1 MRAGGYKGEK
11 CFGDVPT
18 LVGTPG
24 DDRIRATSGDDVIVT
39 LGGDDVIV
47 GPKGA
52 EWMDSYCTGTG
63 EDQVFYYEGK
73 YITRFSGSDS
83 NIDLGPG
90 DDRVTVLSRPSQW
103 HETIRA
109 GRGDDTIILGPKSSA
124 HVDPGPGDD
133 LIRRPA
139 SRGSRRT
146 PCIDLGRASGPVRI
160 DLARGRATGQG
171 HDRFAPNIRCAVG
184 GRFEDVLVGTPS
196 NDELD
201 PGYGAD
207 LVRAGAGDDDV

>member
-1 MRAGGYKGEK
+1 MRAGGYKGKK

-52 EWMDSYCTGTG
+52 KRMDSYCTGTG
-63 EDQVFYYEGK
+63 DDQVFYYQGK
-73 YITRFSGSDS
+73 YTTRSFGTIDF
-83 NIDLGPG
+83 NIGLGPG
-90 DDRVTVLSRPSQW
+90 DDRVTVLSRRSEFEQVHGGP
-103 HETIRA
+103 
-109 GRGDDTIILGPKSSA
+109 GNDTIILGPKSSA
-124 HVDPGPGDD
+124 RVHPGPGDD

-139 SRGSRRT
+139 SRDSRRT
-146 PCIDLGRASGPVRI
+146 PCIDLGKALGPVRI

-171 HDRFAPNIRCAVG
+171 HDRFPPNIRCAVG
-184 GRFEDVLVGTPS
+184 GRFNDVLLGTPS
-196 NDELD
+196 NDRT
-201 PGYGAD
+201 
-207 LVRAGAGDDDV
+207 RARIRRGPRACRSR